1 MSFIE
6 RCPFILSIPYRRFHC
21 DTQRT
26 TVVEPLCLT
35 YCRRVYCIDLVGDV
49 KVVLNE
55 GMPHL
60 RNPFDKGRLIIPFTV
75 SITYYVWGGFKWS

>member
-1 MSFIE
+1 MLVSTVL
-6 RCPFILSIPYRRFHC
+6 ILC
-21 DTQRT
+21 
-26 TVVEPLCLT
+26 V
-35 YCRRVYCIDLVGDV
+35 LVGDV

-75 SITYYVWGGFKWS
+75 SITYYVWGGFKWSCRWALNGAGS